1 MKKYL
6 TVIIGLVFVVTL
18 ISCDKKTSNSTKTNE
33 SLTDVNP
40 ITTIDSKED
49 EPDMNKTLELKI
61 DNTLVDVNWLDNDS
75 VTALTNLAKDRL
87 IITMS
92 KYGGF
97 EQVGLLGA
105 TLPSNDEMITTSPG
119 DIVLYSSNQIVIF
132 YESNIWTY
140 TKLGHIN
147 IGKNELADLLGDED
161 VTITLTLK

>member
-1 MKKYL
+1 MNKSLYFL
-6 TVIIGLVFVVTL
+6 LAALFFTL
-18 ISCDKKTSNSTKTNE
+18 CSCGNKNAVSDNPSSQEPSITISSTT
-33 SLTDVNP
+33 
-40 ITTIDSKED
+40 KED

-61 DNTLVDVNWLDNDS
+61 NNTLLDVNWLDNDS
-75 VTALTNLAKDRL
+75 VTTLNNLAKDGL

-97 EQVGLLGA
+97 DQLGSLGT
-105 TLPSNDEMITTSPG
+105 TLSSNDERLTTSAG

-132 YESNIWTY
+132 YESNTWAY

-147 IGKNELADLLGDED
+147 MSKNEIANLLGNED